1 MWKLLEKR
9 YLSGLRVDT
18 NIISSSKYNEN
29 IILRHMKVEDK
40 EVLKDV
46 VNMIEN
52 FFNPSKN
59 NNTILNPN
67 DHNEIRL

>member
-1 MWKLLEKR
+1 
-9 YLSGLRVDT
+9 
-18 NIISSSKYNEN
+18 
-29 IILRHMKVEDK
+29 MKVEDK

-46 VNMIEN
+46 VNMMEN

-67 DHNEIRL
+67 VHNGIRL

>member
-1 MWKLLEKR
+1 LWKLLEKR